1 MSAGL
6 RAPDVADARA
16 GEPVAVSERL
26 CQAHPAQGSGKLAD
40 DEKRALSKQFDLD
53 VQGEIDRLA
62 ASPVTAGSDIA
73 AIKMA
78 VRRNSL
84 QLAARS
90 VKGCLYADLSDY
102 GGPGLTL
109 DRAYCA

>member
-1 MSAGL
+1 
-6 RAPDVADARA
+6 
-16 GEPVAVSERL
+16 
-26 CQAHPAQGSGKLAD
+26 
-40 DEKRALSKQFDLD
+40 
-53 VQGEIDRLA
+53 
-62 ASPVTAGSDIA
+62 VTAGSDIA